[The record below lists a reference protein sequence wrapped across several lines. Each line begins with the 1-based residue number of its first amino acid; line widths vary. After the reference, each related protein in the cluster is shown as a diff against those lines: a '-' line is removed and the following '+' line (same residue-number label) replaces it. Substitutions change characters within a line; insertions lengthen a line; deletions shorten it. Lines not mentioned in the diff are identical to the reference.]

1 MTDIKI
7 PYGAFKRLVKRSRLI
22 VFESANYLMTS
33 HGPLTLWAEKRKNS
47 KRIYADSIPYLK
59 VGYLSISGS
68 DVEKLPKSLIT
79 DIEEMIELIKSVPDE
94 ELSFFVTAILKQF
107 DDMKETGLRAE
118 IEDGI
123 ENWMNPET
131 EEA

>member
-7 PYGAFKRLVKRSRLI
+7 PYGAFKKLVKKSGLI
-22 VFESANYLMTS
+22 VFECADCLMTS
-33 HGPLTLWAEKRKNS
+33 HGPLTLWTEKRNTE

-68 DVEKLPKSLIT
+68 EVEKLPKSLIT
-79 DIEEMIELIKSVPDE
+79 DIEEMIELIESIPDE

-107 DDMKETGLRAE
+107 DDMKETGLRSE
-118 IEDGI
+118 IEIGV
-123 ENWMNPET
+123 ENWMNPED
-131 EEA
+131 EN